1 MVSDFK
7 KHSKLLLAIT
17 VAGVLSGC
25 VSLDLKP
32 SIPKKAKEAPANEAL
47 LKAAS
52 NHAGLIQLYKT
63 RLSQAKTTEEQKS
76 SRLQLAGVYL
86 ETGDPESSLFTLEPL
101 IAGASKDS
109 HVWLLKARASLALGE
124 LETALM
130 DINQSLALAPESP
143 TILNQQGV
151 IYASLG
157 QYNQARQSF
166 NKARTTMFDDLV
178 IKNNLAML
186 DILEKKY
193 DAAIQRLMPLYTS
206 GQADERIKANLTLA
220 LARAGLYN
228 EFKTVHSEARSEQEK
243 LSLFMTLSS
252 ATPAVHKIQ

>member
-7 KHSKLLLAIT
+7 TYSKLLLAIAVT
-17 VAGVLSGC
+17 GILAGC
-25 VSLDLKP
+25 VSPGLKP
-32 SIPKKAKEAPANEAL
+32 SIPKETEETPANEAL

-63 RLSQAKTTEEQKS
+63 RLSQAKTPEEQKS
-76 SRLQLAGVYL
+76 SRLQLAGAYL
-86 ETGDPESSLFTLEPL
+86 ETGDPESTLFTLEPL
-101 IAGASKDS
+101 ISGVSKDS
-109 HVWLLKARASLALGE
+109 EVWLLKARAVLAMGE

-130 DINQSLALAPESP
+130 DINQSLSLAPESP
-143 TILNQQGV
+143 TTLNQQGV
-151 IYASLG
+151 IYASMG

-206 GQADERIKANLTLA
+206 GQADERIKANLSLA

-252 ATPAVHKIQ
+252 ATPAAHIIK

>member
-1 MVSDFK
+1 MSSDFK
-7 KHSKLLLAIT
+7 QCSKLLLVTT

-25 VSLDLKP
+25 VSPGLKP
-32 SIPKKAKEAPANEAL
+32 SVPKDVQEAPANEAL

-63 RLSQAKTTEEQKS
+63 RLKQAKTADEQENC
-76 SRLQLAGVYL
+76 RLQLGGAYL
-86 ETGDPESSLFTLEPL
+86 ETGDPESALFTLEPL
-101 IAGASKDS
+101 VAEASKNSDT
-109 HVWLLKARASLALGE
+109 WLLKARASLALGE

-130 DINQSLALAPESP
+130 DINQSLSLAPESP

-151 IYASLG
+151 IYASMG

-186 DILEKKY
+186 DILDKKY

-252 ATPAVHKIQ
+252 ATPAAHKIK